1 MDYKFPNLTTLFSC
15 CNTSVSAQCGF
26 NHWSSAGSTSNL
38 NQNKTFLVHRARP
51 QPWAILEP
59 SRGDEDVPN
68 STSLRHIAPNGILS
82 QKPPFFWCIFF
93 FLFIRVVELIEFES
107 RKFHCPRIEHFKAL
121 VIVSASPTN
130 HLNYHAV
137 QDVCA
142 RSICTQLPFC
152 SRKQQRAS
160 TWGERSCFSK
170 GMKRAHFLNH
180 WLDTFGGW
188 GEGGVGSILTSFCFG
203 GSFSSP
209 YSCFLNLL
217 SGISEDF

>member
-51 QPWAILEP
+51 QPRAILEP
-59 SRGDEDVPN
+59 SHGDEDVPN

-93 FLFIRVVELIEFES
+93 FLFIRVVELIQFES

-180 WLDTFGGW
+180 WLDTFGG
-188 GEGGVGSILTSFCFG
+188 GGGVGWD
-203 GSFSSP
+203 
-209 YSCFLNLL
+209 L
-217 SGISEDF
+217 SLRLSVLVAHSAAHKVAF